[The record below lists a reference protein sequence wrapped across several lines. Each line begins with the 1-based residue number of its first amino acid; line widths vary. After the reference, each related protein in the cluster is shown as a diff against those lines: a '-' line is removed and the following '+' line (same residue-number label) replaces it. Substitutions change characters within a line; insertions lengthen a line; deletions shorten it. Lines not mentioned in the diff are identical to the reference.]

1 MDLSSDDPF
10 PITGGSSIFS
20 PQANQAFASF
30 PATPLI
36 SAAKESV
43 KDTHNVT
50 NTNTRKRP
58 RSSNSGKV
66 LFAENGKGVQP
77 QAAQLTADLKSLDPN
92 NVISALNT
100 LLRLSADHDLN
111 YALGKGGH
119 EVIQALVDLFDET
132 IDWTH
137 GDAHFEKEEESPGD
151 TSNQKDLEP
160 SSETWE
166 FTASPS
172 KLGAK
177 PLIEE
182 RDWATF
188 CSIRFAPSTLNTAM
202 TPSHIM
208 PSNILLENPLDKDAM
223 KVLEII
229 LMILRN
235 LSYVAQ
241 NMRYMTQTVGV
252 LRLLT
257 GSLYFRN
264 FITGKTERGPKSE
277 REESGELGTG
287 NSYNNIC
294 LHAIQTF
301 HNLAPLIDATGRKV
315 FRDLHLLDGSMDMAD
330 HIKSNRAA
338 DSVDV
343 KTVVRHE
350 DYARVHKLGVGGMYL
365 AKRFDV
371 RDESLGKIPNVA
383 IRSVV
388 GKYIRATLKVFPALG
403 GTLFVTTSR
412 SVVVATLELMKE
424 LIDNPD
430 NHQVFICV
438 SDMVLYQ
445 LTRLLWIPRLGPDS
459 LEYVCP
465 LINMVTRVSAL
476 KLLGEYDSAVDYEL
490 RDRSL
495 ELLVKLTGLNND
507 LKVRV
512 GRKIVTATTENLGI
526 NIVKS
531 VGGTNPR
538 LYEALVPALLT
549 KVGRDAT
556 PQLAATLLSNL
567 AMVPENQTGL
577 LYAQRKILRAA
588 GNADPNL
595 AKILHNSVLCQIQI

>member
-1 MDLSSDDPF
+1 MDLSIDDPF

-20 PQANQAFASF
+20 PQANQAFATF
-30 PATPLI
+30 PPTPLI
-36 SAAKESV
+36 AAAPESA
-43 KDTHNVT
+43 KDTSNVT
-50 NTNTRKRP
+50 NNTRKRP
-58 RSSNSGKV
+58 RASNAGKV
-66 LFAENGKGVQP
+66 LFSENGKGDRP
-77 QAAQLTADLKSLDPN
+77 QAAQLTADLQSMDPN
-92 NVISALNT
+92 DVISALNT

-119 EVIQALVDLFDET
+119 KVIQALVDLFDET

-137 GDAHFEKEEESPGD
+137 GDAHFEKEEEIPGD

-172 KLGAK
+172 QLGSK
-177 PLIEE
+177 PLEEE

-188 CSIRFAPSTLNTAM
+188 CSIRFAPSTLNTSM
-202 TPSHIM
+202 TPSHII
-208 PSNILLENPLDKDAM
+208 PSNILSENPLDKDAI
-223 KVLEII
+223 KILEII

-241 NMRYMTQTVGV
+241 NVRYMTQTVGV

-315 FRDLHLLDGSMDMAD
+315 FRDLHLLDGSMDMSD

-350 DYARVHKLGVGGMYL
+350 DYARVHKFGLGGMYL

-371 RDESLGKIPNVA
+371 RDESLSKIPNVA

-388 GKYIRATLKVFPALG
+388 GKYIRATLNIFPALV

-424 LIDNPD
+424 LIDNAD
-430 NHQVFICV
+430 NQNVFVCI
-438 SDMVLYQ
+438 SDLVLYQ

-495 ELLVKLTGLNND
+495 ELLVKLTGLNTD
-507 LKVRV
+507 LKERV
-512 GRKIVTATTENLGI
+512 GQKIMTATTEDFGI
-526 NIVKS
+526 NIVKT

-538 LYEALVPALLT
+538 LYEALVPALMT

-567 AMVPENQTGL
+567 AMVSKNQTGL

-588 GNADPNL
+588 VNADPNV
-595 AKILHNSVLCQIQI
+595 AKILYNSVLCEIQI